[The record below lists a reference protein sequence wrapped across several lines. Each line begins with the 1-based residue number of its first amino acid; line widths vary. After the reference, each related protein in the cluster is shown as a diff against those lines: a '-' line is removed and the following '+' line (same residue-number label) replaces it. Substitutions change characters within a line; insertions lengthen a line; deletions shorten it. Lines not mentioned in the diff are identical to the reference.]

1 MSDLG
6 SADAETLSLL
16 LVEEDEHTAARLFEL
31 LNRPQGTKFDITLVP
46 HVEEALIKVQEG
58 GWDVMLLDLG
68 YHEGHGLD
76 SLMRARVAARSVP
89 IVVLTFQKDEAIALK
104 AARTGAQDYLT
115 KGEVTPDLLSRT
127 LIHAVERHRI
137 LRDLTAAQQRQH
149 FLASHDSLT
158 ELPNRYS
165 FMAQLDKALAEAGRN
180 NTELAV
186 LFFDLDGFKAV
197 NDNRG
202 HAAGDELLCD
212 VAGRLRRLIGN
223 ADVVARLGGDEFV
236 AAVRNVGDH
245 QEIIDMAERVR
256 EEIERPYHVAD
267 AECWISASIGIAFY
281 PRDST
286 TAGGLIRCADT
297 AMYLAKSSG
306 KNQSCQ
312 FASEMNEA
320 AAERFELVNG
330 LREAI
335 HSGQLI
341 LMFQP
346 QIEVVREQLIG
357 AETLVRWEHPTRGIV
372 SPSEFITVAEET
384 GMMVPLGEWVLQT
397 ACRAAVSWTSL
408 PDCRV
413 SVNISGRQLEQT
425 DFPERVMSILEE
437 TGLSPHRLELELTES
452 LAASESALFALGRL
466 GAMGIRTAIDDFG
479 TGHSSLALLK
489 RLPVDMLKVDQSF
502 VRGAA
507 ETDPDAVILEAI
519 IHMARGLGL
528 DLIAEGVETPEQMAS
543 LCERG
548 CTLMQGYLFS
558 KPIRREDFEA
568 TVTAP
573 NAQWKQP
580 AASSAGWQPPDAS

>member
-1 MSDLG
+1 MTEGGATPESDRI
-6 SADAETLSLL
+6 SLL
-16 LVEEDEHTAARLFEL
+16 LVEEDEHTASRLFEL
-31 LNRPQGTKFDITLVP
+31 LSRPDRTRFEITLVL
-46 HVEEALIKVQEG
+46 HVEEALVKIQEG
-58 GWDVMLLDLG
+58 GYDVMLLDLG

-104 AARTGAQDYLT
+104 AARAGAQDYLT
-115 KGEVTPDLLSRT
+115 KGEVTPDLLTRT
-127 LIHAVERHRI
+127 LVHAVERHRI
-137 LRDLTAAQQRQH
+137 LQDLTAAQQRQH

-165 FMAQLDKALAEAGRN
+165 FMAQLDRALADAKRN
-180 NTELAV
+180 DTQLAV

-202 HAAGDELLCD
+202 HAAGDELLTD
-212 VAGRLRRLIGN
+212 VAGRLRRLIRKS
-223 ADVVARLGGDEFV
+223 DIVARLGGDEFV
-236 AAVRNVGDH
+236 AAVRNVTDLDT
-245 QEIIDMAERVR
+245 ITSMAEHIR
-256 EEIERPYHVAD
+256 EEIERPYHVAN
-267 AECWISASIGIAFY
+267 AECWISTSIGISFF
-281 PRDST
+281 PRDAT
-286 TAGGLIRCADT
+286 TAGGLIRSADT

-306 KNQSCQ
+306 KNQSCV
-312 FASEMNEA
+312 FASEMNDA
-320 AAERFELVNG
+320 AAERFEMVNG

-335 HSGQLI
+335 HSGQLV

-346 QIEVVREQLIG
+346 QIEVTTERLIG

-384 GMMVPLGEWVLQT
+384 GMMVPLGEWVLQA
-397 ACRAAVSWTSL
+397 ACRAAKSWVHL
-408 PDCRV
+408 PDARI
-413 SVNISGRQLEQT
+413 SVNISGRQLEQL
-425 DFPERVMSILEE
+425 DFPERVMAILEE
-437 TGLSPHRLELELTES
+437 TQLPASRLELELTES
-452 LAASESALFALGRL
+452 VAASESALVALGRL
-466 GAMGIRTAIDDFG
+466 HAIGIRTAIDDFG

-543 LCERG
+543 LCRRG

-568 TVTAP
+568 VVTAED
-573 NAQWKQP
+573 AQWKQQV
-580 AASSAGWQPPDAS
+580 ATKEGWEGPR

>member
-1 MSDLG
+1 MSDP
-6 SADAETLSLL
+6 SSRPEAESISLL

-31 LNRPQGTKFDITLVP
+31 LSRPDRTRFEITLVH
-46 HVEEALIKVQEG
+46 HVEEALVKIQEG
-58 GWDVMLLDLG
+58 GYDVMLLDLG

-104 AARTGAQDYLT
+104 AARAGAQDYLT
-115 KGEVTPDLLSRT
+115 KGEVTPDLLTRT
-127 LIHAVERHRI
+127 LVHAVERHRI
-137 LRDLTAAQQRQH
+137 LQELTAAQQRQH

-165 FMAQLDKALAEAGRN
+165 FMAQLEKSLADAQRN
-180 NTELAV
+180 ETQLAV

-212 VAGRLRRLIGN
+212 VAQRLRRLIRN
-223 ADVVARLGGDEFV
+223 SDMVARLGGDEFI
-236 AAVRNVGDH
+236 AAVRNVSDV
-245 QEIIDMAERVR
+245 QSIVTMADKIR

-267 AECWISASIGIAFY
+267 SECWISTSIGISFY
-281 PRDST
+281 PRDGT

-306 KNQSCQ
+306 KNQSSV
-312 FASEMNEA
+312 FSSEMNA
-320 AAERFELVNG
+320 AATERFELVNG

-335 HSGQLI
+335 HSGQLV

-346 QIEVVREQLIG
+346 QIEVVSERLVG

-384 GMMVPLGEWVLQT
+384 GMMVPLGEWVLQA
-397 ACRAAVSWTSL
+397 ACRAARGWNEL
-408 PDCRV
+408 PDTRV
-413 SVNISGRQLEQT
+413 AVNISGRQLEQP
-425 DFPERVMSILEE
+425 DFPERVMAILEE
-437 TGLSPHRLELELTES
+437 TQLPANRLELELTES
-452 LAASESALFALGRL
+452 VATSESAILALRRL
-466 GAMGIRTAIDDFG
+466 RSMGIRTAIDDFG

-519 IHMARGLGL
+519 IHIARGLVL
-528 DLIAEGVETPEQMAS
+528 DLIAEGVETPEQMTS
-543 LCERG
+543 LCQRG
-548 CTLMQGYLFS
+548 CTIMQGYLFA
-558 KPIRREDFEA
+558 KPIRREDFQMH
-568 TVTAP
+568 VTADD
-573 NAQWKQP
+573 AEWKQHL
-580 AASSAGWQPPDAS
+580 AL